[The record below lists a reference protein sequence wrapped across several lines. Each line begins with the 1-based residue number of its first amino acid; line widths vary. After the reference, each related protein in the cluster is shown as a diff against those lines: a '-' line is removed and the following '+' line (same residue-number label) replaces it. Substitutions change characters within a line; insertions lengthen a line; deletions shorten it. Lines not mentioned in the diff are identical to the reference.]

1 MNPQQNRLS
10 KQLLLVVGVAFILLF
25 ISLGIILPRMLIP
38 VAEKNIYNYLSE
50 PLKMY
55 DRDVDNDLLDTEI
68 AYIYV
73 TEESMATSPNID
85 KVIDFQKINKI
96 LELMNDPYGKIIY
109 NHKTY
114 YYYTLKSDEITKIAI
129 TNDSYINRTKSSI
142 LRTIFPLVLGTCL
155 LIGLMLVFWSG
166 VIVRKIE
173 KLKDKI
179 DNIDNP
185 KYNHKIDFEIDD
197 EIRSL
202 I

>member
-1 MNPQQNRLS
+1 MNPQRNRLS

-73 TEESMATSPNID
+73 TEDNMATSPNID
-85 KVIDFQKINKI
+85 KIIDFQKINKI

-114 YYYTLKSDEITKIAI
+114 YYYTLK
-129 TNDSYINRTKSSI
+129 ND
-142 LRTIFPLVLGTCL
+142 
-155 LIGLMLVFWSG
+155 
-166 VIVRKIE
+166 
-173 KLKDKI
+173 
-179 DNIDNP
+179 
-185 KYNHKIDFEIDD
+185 
-197 EIRSL
+197 
-202 I
+202 